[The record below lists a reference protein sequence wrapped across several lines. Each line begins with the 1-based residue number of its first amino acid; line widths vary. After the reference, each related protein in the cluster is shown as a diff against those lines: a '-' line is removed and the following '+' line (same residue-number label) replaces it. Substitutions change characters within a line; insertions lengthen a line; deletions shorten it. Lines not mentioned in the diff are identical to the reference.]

1 MKYFKNFLLT
11 ACFVTTTMGV
21 SLSANAAFIPTSISE
36 ALVTQEIYV
45 DMDFAD
51 ANPFG
56 IVGGSNQLIGSITYD
71 ALLADE
77 FGDLDLGS
85 TILDLSIGVLSLT
98 LADGFDSGF
107 GDLIAGLDT
116 ANPFAG
122 LDFFDESFDVFSP
135 SNNFILTVSMGPFS
149 GAILELYDSTDDLVV
164 AIGGIRLG
172 DASVEFVS
180 EPSTLILMLL
190 SVGFLVRRK
199 IAIK

>member
-21 SLSANAAFIPTSISE
+21 SLSANAALIPVGISE

-56 IVGGSNQLIGSITYD
+56 IVGGGNQLIGSITYD

-85 TILDLSIGVLSLT
+85 TILDLSIGTLSLT

-107 GDLIAGLDT
+107 GELIAGLDT

-122 LDFFDESFDVFSP
+122 LDFFDESFDLFGPLSD
-135 SNNFILTVSMGPFS
+135 FILTVSMGPLS
-149 GAILELYDSTDDLVV
+149 GQFLELYDATNDFTL
-164 AIGGIRLG
+164 AFGEIRLG
-172 DASVEFVS
+172 DASVQSVS

-190 SVGFLVRRK
+190 SVGLLVRRK